1 MPEKRFILCMHQAPK
16 ILGFCCCGSV
26 AKFCLTLWDPMDFS
40 ILGSAVLHYI
50 SEFVQIHVIE
60 LVLLSNH
67 LIPCHP
73 LFPLPSIFLSIRVLP
88 MSWLFASGGQ
98 SIGASASVLPM
109 NISFRINYFDL
120 LSVHGTLKSLFHS
133 TIWKHQ
139 FFQFLF
145 ICIFLSNRFW
155 GN

>member
-1 MPEKRFILCMHQAPK
+1 MHQAPK
-16 ILGFCCCGSV
+16 ILGFCCCRSV

-40 ILGSAVLHYI
+40 ILGSSVLHYI
-50 SEFVQIHVIE
+50 SVFVQIHVIE

-88 MSWLFASGGQ
+88 MSWLFTSGGQ

-109 NISFRINYFDL
+109 NIQGWFPLGLITLISFQSMGLSRVFSTAQFESINSFNSY
-120 LSVHGTLKSLFHS
+120 LSASSCQTDFGETK
-133 TIWKHQ
+133 WPK
-139 FFQFLF
+139 
-145 ICIFLSNRFW
+145 
-155 GN
+155 